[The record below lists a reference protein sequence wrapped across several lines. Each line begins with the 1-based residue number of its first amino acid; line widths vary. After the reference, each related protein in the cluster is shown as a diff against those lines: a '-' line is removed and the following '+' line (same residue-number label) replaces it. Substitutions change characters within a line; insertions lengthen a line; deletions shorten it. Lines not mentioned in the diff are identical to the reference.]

1 MTSHAIIQAKDR
13 GFTIK
18 DIKEIMKYGN
28 RTIGRSKYGTEQ
40 YRYSYMG
47 NTVIQNKNDKKI
59 ITVFSIR
66 KATNSNVKG
75 YKIPW
80 R

>member
-1 MTSHAIIQAKDR
+1 
-13 GFTIK
+13 
-18 DIKEIMKYGN
+18 
-28 RTIGRSKYGTEQ
+28 
-40 YRYSYMG
+40 MG